1 MSQAA
6 PTTTTVRIE
15 LGADARLI
23 RIVRLAA
30 RSLATD
36 AGFRLDDLEDLALA
50 LDELVTATM
59 AVLGDDGKL
68 QLDLEADD
76 LGVSVRGTILGDH
89 KPLEIDDVSRS
100 ILDNAA
106 DRWTV
111 GGKEAFHLVR
121 LGPEVG

>member
-1 MSQAA
+1 MASTA
-6 PTTTTVRIE
+6 PTTTSVRIE
-15 LGADARLI
+15 IGADARLV

-36 AGFRLDDLEDLALA
+36 AGFRADDLEDLALA
-50 LDELVTATM
+50 LDELVSAAM
-59 AVLGDDGKL
+59 VALDGDAML
-68 QLDLEADD
+68 RLELEADD
-76 LGVSVRGTILGDH
+76 LGVSVRGTFLGETR
-89 KPLEIDDVSRS
+89 PIEIDDVARS